1 MFFLVTLERQLVMR
15 PHTFGPKLHEEMG
28 AQLCEE
34 VEGTCDRKLGWI
46 VNVTGASPP
55 PPAPRSSRAQTLTRR
70 LPTPPPA
77 GFKDWGQGVVMDG
90 TGAAR
95 FNTSFEALVFR
106 PFPGEVVD
114 AVVTSVNKIGFFAE
128 VGPLLIF
135 VSSRAMP
142 KDETFTFQSI
152 GEPCWVNESQDYRIK
167 VETEVRVKIVGIK
180 WEATTT
186 NCIGSMRDEYL
197 GAISD

>member
-1 MFFLVTLERQLVMR
+1 
-15 PHTFGPKLHEEMG
+15 
-28 AQLCEE
+28 
-34 VEGTCDRKLGWI
+34 
-46 VNVTGASPP
+46 
-55 PPAPRSSRAQTLTRR
+55 
-70 LPTPPPA
+70 
-77 GFKDWGQGVVMDG
+77 MDG

-167 VETEVRVKIVGIK
+167 VETEVRVKIVLFLCF
-180 WEATTT
+180 
-186 NCIGSMRDEYL
+186 NL
-197 GAISD
+197 